1 VPFVSTELFMDVPA
15 DMCCIRAVQ
24 SHTYTPHT
32 EAMAALH
39 RRRLMWMPDL
49 NAIASA
55 LQMNAAPSGAP
66 SNLHDAWY
74 KAIADRIE
82 GEDSDSEEDD

>member
-1 VPFVSTELFMDVPA
+1 MDVPA
-15 DMCCIRAVQ
+15 NIDCIRAVQ
-24 SHTYTPHT
+24 SDIYTPHT
-32 EAMAALH
+32 EVMTVLH
-39 RRRLMWMPDL
+39 CRRLMWMPDL

-55 LQMNAAPSGAP
+55 LQMNASPPGAP

-82 GEDSDSEEDD
+82 GEDSDSEEDEEDWSG

>member
-1 VPFVSTELFMDVPA
+1 
-15 DMCCIRAVQ
+15 
-24 SHTYTPHT
+24 
-32 EAMAALH
+32 
-39 RRRLMWMPDL
+39 MWMPDL

>member
-1 VPFVSTELFMDVPA
+1 MEMPA
-15 DMCCIRAVQ
+15 NMYCIRAVQ
-24 SHTYTPHT
+24 LDTYTPHT
-32 EAMAALH
+32 EVMTVLH
-39 RRRLMWMPDL
+39 CRRLMWMLDL

-55 LQMNAAPSGAP
+55 LQMNAATPGAP

-82 GEDSDSEEDD
+82 GEDSDFEEEEEDWSG

>member
-1 VPFVSTELFMDVPA
+1 
-15 DMCCIRAVQ
+15 MCCIRAVQ
-24 SHTYTPHT
+24 SDTYTPHT
-32 EAMAALH
+32 EAMTALH
-39 RRRLMWMPDL
+39 RRRLIWMPDL

-55 LQMNAAPSGAP
+55 LQMNAAPPGAP

-82 GEDSDSEEDD
+82 GKDSDSDEDEEDWSG

>member
-1 VPFVSTELFMDVPA
+1 MY
-15 DMCCIRAVQ
+15 CIRAVQ
-24 SHTYTPHT
+24 SDTYTPHT
-32 EAMAALH
+32 EVTTVLH
-39 RRRLMWMPDL
+39 CRRL

-55 LQMNAAPSGAP
+55 LQMNAAPPGAP

-82 GEDSDSEEDD
+82 GEDSDSEED

>member
-1 VPFVSTELFMDVPA
+1 
-15 DMCCIRAVQ
+15 MCCIIRTVQ
-24 SHTYTPHT
+24 SDTYTPYT
-32 EAMAALH
+32 EVMTVLH
-39 RRRLMWMPDL
+39 CRRLMWMLDL

-55 LQMNAAPSGAP
+55 LQMNAATPGAP

-82 GEDSDSEEDD
+82 GEDSDSEEEEDWSG

>member
-1 VPFVSTELFMDVPA
+1 MDVPA

-24 SHTYTPHT
+24 SDTYTPHT
-32 EAMAALH
+32 DAMTALH
-39 RRRLMWMPDL
+39 HRRLIWMPDL

-55 LQMNAAPSGAP
+55 LQVNAAPPGAP

-74 KAIADRIE
+74 KAICGPHRR
-82 GEDSDSEEDD
+82 